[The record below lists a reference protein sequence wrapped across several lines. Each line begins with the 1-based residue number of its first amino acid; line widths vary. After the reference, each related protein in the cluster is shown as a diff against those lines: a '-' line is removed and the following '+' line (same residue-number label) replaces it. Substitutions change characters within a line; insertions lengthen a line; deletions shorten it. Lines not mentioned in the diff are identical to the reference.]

1 MTAAT
6 SYRLCEIITD
16 LVNCRASVVRRH
28 GGTSLAATAC
38 TPSSLSWSSRLRYS
52 ASRTPGSI
60 VFVLGRAT
68 ETGGHGVLARGGAAL
83 QSPGFIRVRSQR

>member
-6 SYRLCEIITD
+6 SYRLREIMTE

-28 GGTSLAATAC
+28 GGTPLAAIAC

-60 VFVLGRAT
+60 VFVVGRAT
-68 ETGGHGVLARGGAAL
+68 ETGGHGVLACGRAAL
-83 QSPGFIRVRSQR
+83 QCLGFIPVRSQQ